1 MRASLD
7 YLVLCTIAF
16 SFTFAKQPF
25 VHRWHNNYKS
35 ELNDLRII
43 KHSNNFLEQLE
54 QLWNTPIKRTNLLRD
69 YQFSK
74 SNFLTEKDLSRE
86 DESNDSIFYAHSR
99 LVHHVDTAARAAL
112 QLYYH
117 EQITSSAN
125 VTAVL
130 DLCSSWTSHLPLDLE
145 PKTII
150 GVGMNEI
157 ELRSNPILDKFIIQD
172 LNVKSKLPFRD
183 NTFNY
188 VLNSVRTQGIL
199 QFFSKFYLAIHLL
212 TYNVN

>member
-1 MRASLD
+1 MRASLEC
-7 YLVLCTIAF
+7 LAFCFVAF

-25 VHRWHNNYKS
+25 VHRWHNNYKPAPN
-35 ELNDLRII
+35 ELRII
-43 KHSNNFLEQLE
+43 KHSDNLLEQFE
-54 QLWNTPIKRTNLLRD
+54 QLWNMPIQRTNLFRD
-69 YQFSK
+69 YKLSK

-86 DESNDSIFYAHSR
+86 DESNDSIFYAHPR

-117 EQITSSAN
+117 EQIASTAN

-130 DLCSSWTSHLPLDLE
+130 DLCSSWTSHLPMALQR
-145 PKTII
+145 KNII

-172 LNVKSKLPFRD
+172 LNVNSKLTFRN

-188 VLNSVRTQGIL
+188 VLNSVCTHE
-199 QFFSKFYLAIHLL
+199 FFNFFPKLIWVYTI
-212 TYNVN
+212 